1 MAKKAKLTENISYRL
16 GEEAMKEIERLA
28 ADQGVSVNEW
38 CRQAA
43 IEKARAG
50 SLPPLTG
57 ANWMFALELVSIRFL
72 LTNVV
77 EMAVT
82 GKLSAESWKDLSR
95 EVRTAGPKFMEFWRK
110 RLESYRRTGSGE

>member
-1 MAKKAKLTENISYRL
+1 
-16 GEEAMKEIERLA
+16 MKEIERLA

-57 ANWMFALELVSIRFL
+57 ANWLFALELARIRFL

-77 EMAVT
+77 ETAVS
-82 GKLSAESWKDLSR
+82 GKLSAETWKGLSK
-95 EVRTAGPKFMEFWRK
+95 EVHTAGPTFRDFWRK
-110 RLESYRRTGSGE
+110 MLESYRRTGSKD